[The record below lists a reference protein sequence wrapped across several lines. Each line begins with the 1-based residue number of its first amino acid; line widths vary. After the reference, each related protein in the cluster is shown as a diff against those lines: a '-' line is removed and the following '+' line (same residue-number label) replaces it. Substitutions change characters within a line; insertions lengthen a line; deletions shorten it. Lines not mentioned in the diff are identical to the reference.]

1 MVMVIAVVCVALLG
15 ILLFGLGLLVSLR
28 RGSEKKVSGFDADPA
43 NALNKAMRA
52 HGNTTEYAP
61 FLAVLFLY
69 VGSSDP
75 AGWVGWVIMA
85 TTLCRYLIVVGLLAG
100 ATMDKP
106 HPLRFVGALGTY
118 AGGVALSIAAAMTVL

>member
-1 MVMVIAVVCVALLG
+1 MIAVVCVALLG

-28 RGSEKKVSGFDADPA
+28 RGSENKTTGFDPDPT
-43 NALNKAMRA
+43 NSLNKAMRA
-52 HGNTTEYAP
+52 HGNTAEYAP

-69 VGSSDP
+69 VASTDP
-75 AGWVGWVIMA
+75 AAWVGWVIMA
-85 TTLCRYLIVVGLLAG
+85 ITLCRYLIVVGLLAG

-118 AGGVALSIAAAMTVL
+118 AGGLALSIATALTVL